1 MFLERIDLS
10 IEIIVLHEKILTKL
24 LNVLSH
30 GSSFS
35 LINHNLNESIGSMIC
50 FAHPQLSWHLFSRNQ
65 LGNMHEDP
73 NNEISMNTP

>member
-50 FAHPQLSWHLFSRNQ
+50 FFICTSTALMASFF
-65 LGNMHEDP
+65 
-73 NNEISMNTP
+73 T